1 MTTKIRKF
9 MGNICKNSV
18 AVYASVL
25 GTVCL
30 AGLLGIRPLML
41 LKTAEVSTARK
52 ALPIYCV
59 DRDDNKIAISF
70 DAAWGAY
77 RLRKNF
83 THCV

>member
-1 MTTKIRKF
+1 MANKIRKF
-9 MGNICKNSV
+9 VWSIGKNSV
-18 AVYASVL
+18 VMYAAVL
-25 GTVCL
+25 GMVCL
-30 AGLLGIRPLML
+30 VGLLGIRPLML
-41 LKTAEVSTARK
+41 SKAAEVAAAKK

-77 RLRKNF
+77 RLRRNF